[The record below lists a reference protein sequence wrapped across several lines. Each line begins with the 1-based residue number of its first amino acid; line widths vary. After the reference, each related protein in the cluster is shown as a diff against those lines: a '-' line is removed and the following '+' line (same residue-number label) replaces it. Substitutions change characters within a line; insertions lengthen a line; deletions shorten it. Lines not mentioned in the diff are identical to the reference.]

1 MAAATVTA
9 TKTADSYIGSL
20 ICLVSKSDIRY
31 EGFLFHLDS
40 HDSTIGL
47 RNVKSFGTEGRR
59 TDGPQV
65 FPSDKIYEFIFFRGS
80 DIKDL
85 QVISSPPPQSTSAVP
100 DDPAIIRS
108 HFPQPIPTAM
118 ASTSPG
124 AATVANVSTSAQPIL
139 PVTPF
144 QLNQAH
150 DPLTSGSSLPGSSL
164 PPPPVN
170 ISRPAVPNYWPTLIG
185 SSGGVSH
192 FQQHRF
198 PPPPQSLV
206 ASLPPVQQQVQYQ
219 NVNASAAGGSNTS
232 AAGVSSFSG
241 HHHPLLLTGTTSSPN
256 TLPPLLP
263 TPSVQSNPGQFTKL
277 VSHLSSIPMPN
288 NGSSALSSVAAHPG
302 PKMASP
308 LPEVLNATPPPVTN
322 EPSSVDLT
330 ISQTVTSSVETTG
343 VSFSKQSKL
352 SPMTIE
358 EQSGLKQSS
367 SSQSL
372 QTTHIDAKTA
382 QASVVE
388 PLPSDSTEKT
398 MGSLPK
404 STTKTLHGS
413 TSSHHYKGQFAPGRD
428 QAHRDPASTNHSYRG
443 RARGRGYA
451 ANGVAL
457 SIHQSSRNQAVG
469 RGNEFHLN
477 GVPLRNHGDAGSHFR
492 GRGAKN
498 SRFKTRFKEDFDFE
512 AMNEKFNKE
521 EVWDL
526 LGKNNKAESD
536 DGNEDDKEMDGVK
549 GEAREVHVR
558 DDSKPVYCK
567 DDFFDS
573 LSCDALDHDSG
584 KVKLSEQR
592 KKDAETFGEIPKP
605 QRSHGQGPRWAGAS
619 QGSYRGRGHGT
630 TRGGRGRGRAV
641 WGRVS

>member
-1 MAAATVTA
+1 MYLVLFILIAIQLFGQLYV
-9 TKTADSYIGSL
+9 SVWIGS
-20 ICLVSKSDIRY
+20 
-31 EGFLFHLDS
+31 G
-40 HDSTIGL
+40 
-47 RNVKSFGTEGRR
+47 VKSFGTEGRR

-65 FPSDKIYEFIFFRGS
+65 SPSDKIYEFIFFRGS

-85 QVISSPPPQSTSAVP
+85 QVISSPPPQSTSVVP
-100 DDPAIIRS
+100 DDPAIIQS
-108 HFPQPIPTAM
+108 HFPQTIPTTM

-144 QLNQAH
+144 QLNQAR

-170 ISRPAVPNYWPTLIG
+170 ISRPAVPNYSPTLIG
-185 SSGGVSH
+185 PSGGVSH

-206 ASLPPVQQQVQYQ
+206 ALLPPVQQQVQYQ
-219 NVNASAAGGSNTS
+219 NVNAYVAGGS
-232 AAGVSSFSG
+232 SSSG
-241 HHHPLLLTGTTSSPN
+241 HHHPLLLTGTISSPN

-263 TPSVQSNPGQFTKL
+263 TPSVQSNPGQFAKL
-277 VSHLSSIPMPN
+277 VSNLSSIPMPN
-288 NGSSALSSVAAHPG
+288 NRSSALSSVAVDPG

-308 LPEVLNATPPPVTN
+308 LPEVLNATPPPVTS
-322 EPSSVDLT
+322 EPSSVDMT
-330 ISQTVTSSVETTG
+330 ISQIVTSSVETTG

-358 EQSGLKQSS
+358 GQSGLKQSS
-367 SSQSL
+367 SSRSL
-372 QTTHIDAKTA
+372 QTTRIDAKTA

-388 PLPSDSTEKT
+388 PLPSDRTEKP
-398 MGSLPK
+398 MESLPK

-413 TSSHHYKGQFAPGRD
+413 TSSHHYKGQSARGRD
-428 QAHRDPASTNHSYRG
+428 QAHRDPASTNISYRG
-443 RARGRGYA
+443 RARGRGYV

-492 GRGAKN
+492 GRGAKTPN
-498 SRFKTRFKEDFDFE
+498 SRVKTRFKEDFDFE

-605 QRSHGQGPRWAGAS
+605 QRGHGQGPHWAGVS

-630 TRGGRGRGRAV
+630 TRGGRGRAV